1 LKEQV
6 WFVNVLALALVLIG
20 ALGLCLSLRPAIKV
34 CQISPRLG
42 WRVLFS
48 LIIFF
53 VVDYVAFAI
62 YLIDK
67 NAPDVLDLG
76 VSLILFFGAV
86 FVIIIINMSK
96 DSLKEL
102 THIAEKERFN
112 AQHDYLTQLE
122 NRQQCMAKISE
133 LQESHTHFSVM
144 LIDLNNFKQLND
156 AIGHVF
162 GDKILVHLAE
172 QFSRALLPNN
182 SLYRMGGDE
191 FIIVIQ
197 SHREKDI
204 YGQNNALLSELHA
217 PLVVDELSVDIH
229 YSAGTSIYNCEEP
242 TGVIDLLKQADIAM
256 YSAKKSKQS
265 LVIFDDYLNQNLD
278 QEFYLT
284 SRLKTA
290 LNGGELTVYYQPIV
304 CAKSG
309 EIHGAEAL
317 LRWPQKDGSVIMPE
331 SFISIAENNNMIRQ
345 VSLFVINRVFQ
356 DLPRLLQADPSLIVH
371 VNLSSQDF
379 LGKDIIKLL
388 ASHVNNTQLHIHHIM
403 FELTE
408 SMMMTDLAQAHD
420 LVETLIDMGFSIS
433 IDDFGTGFSSFSLL
447 KELSISQ
454 LKIDRSFISECTR
467 NEKDKVI
474 VETAV
479 FLAKK
484 LGCSVVAE
492 GVDNDGVIEYLNS
505 LNCDYFQGFKI
516 SEALPLNG
524 CIHWIESSG
533 MVKTELRKL

>member
-1 LKEQV
+1 M
-6 WFVNVLALALVLIG
+6 NVLALVLVLLG
-20 ALGLCLSLRPAIKV
+20 ALGLCVSLKPAIKV

-42 WRVLFS
+42 WRVLLV
-48 LIIFF
+48 LILFF
-53 VVDYVAFAI
+53 VIGYVAFAT
-62 YLIDK
+62 YLLDK
-67 NAPDVLDLG
+67 NAENILDLG

-86 FVIIIINMSK
+86 FVIIINNMSK
-96 DSLKEL
+96 DSLVEL
-102 THIAEKERFN
+102 AQIVEKERFN
-112 AQHDYLTQLE
+112 AHHDFLTQLE
-122 NRQQCMAKISE
+122 NRQQCMAKISA
-133 LQESHTHFSVM
+133 LQNSNTDFSVM
-144 LIDLNNFKQLND
+144 LIDLNNFKQMND
-156 AIGHVF
+156 AIGHLF
-162 GDKILVHLAE
+162 GDKILIHLAE
-172 QFSRALLPNN
+172 RFSRALLPHN

-191 FIIVIQ
+191 FIIVINGN
-197 SHREKDI
+197 RESDI
-204 YGQNNALLSELHA
+204 YGQNNALLSELHT

-242 TGVIDLLKQADIAM
+242 KDAIDLLKQADIAM
-256 YSAKKSKQS
+256 YSAKRTKQS
-265 LVIFDDYLNQNLD
+265 LVIFDEYLHQD
-278 QEFYLT
+278 SDEEFHLI

-304 CAKSG
+304 CAQSG

-331 SFISIAENNNMIRQ
+331 SFIGIAENNNMIRQ

-379 LGKDIIKLL
+379 LGKDLIKLL
-388 ASHVNNTQLHIHHIM
+388 ASHVNNAQVDARHVM

-408 SMMMTDLAQAHD
+408 SMMMTDLVQAHD
-420 LVETLIDMGFSIS
+420 LVETLIEMGFSVS

-447 KELSISQ
+447 KELSIAQ
-454 LKIDRSFISECTR
+454 IKIDRSFIDECIS
-467 NEKDKVI
+467 NEKDQVI

-479 FLAKK
+479 FLAKR

-492 GVDNDGVIEYLNS
+492 GVDSDGVIEYLNS

-516 SEALPLNG
+516 SEALPLTA
-524 CIHWIESSG
+524 CINWIESSG
-533 MVKTELRKL
+533 MVKTALRKY